1 MMRSIAWLA
10 LAFASGFFACSGVRV
25 TTDYDPSADFSGVR
39 SYAWFDERSG
49 VQGDRAD
56 VTSLLD
62 RRVRSAVDAELQ
74 RKGLARVDK
83 GAAKIVV
90 TYHLGVETKLD
101 VNTVNTGYGYGRYGR
116 FGGVGGTTT
125 TVSEYQEGTLLIDM
139 IDPSSKQLI
148 WRGSGQARI
157 RQSSTPED
165 REKRINEAVK
175 QILADFPPGSQKN

>member
-1 MMRSIAWLA
+1 MRRITWLA
-10 LAFASGFFACSGVRV
+10 LASAAVSFACSGIRV
-25 TTDYDPSADFSGVR
+25 TTDYDPSADFSDVR
-39 SYAWFDERSG
+39 SYAWFDQSSG

-83 GAAKIVV
+83 SAAKVLV

-101 VNTVNTGYGYGRYGR
+101 VDTVNTGYGYGRYGR
-116 FGGVGGTTT
+116 YGGISTST
-125 TVSEYQEGTLLIDM
+125 TVREYQEGTLLIDVV
-139 IDPSSKQLI
+139 DPSSKQLV

-157 RQSSTPED
+157 RQSSSPEE
-165 REKRINEAVK
+165 REKRIGEAVK
-175 QILADFPPGSQKN
+175 EILADFPPGAKKG